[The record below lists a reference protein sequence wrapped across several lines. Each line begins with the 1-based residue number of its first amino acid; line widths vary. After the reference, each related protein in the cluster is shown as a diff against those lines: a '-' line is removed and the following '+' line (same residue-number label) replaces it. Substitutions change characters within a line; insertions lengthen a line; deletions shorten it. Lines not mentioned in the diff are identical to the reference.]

1 MNQRGLILAA
11 ILVVML
17 PLALLL
23 GQWSAT
29 DPVMAMSVA
38 AGIIIFGVVVVMQ
51 RSIWLLIPLFYAFRF
66 PLTLLP
72 GGFALR
78 DIVTGGV
85 FAVMVLIW
93 LVRRYEIRLRF
104 GTLEML
110 LALQYACLFQAFV
123 RNPAGFRVLGSET
136 VGGRPYV
143 EIALSL
149 LVFVVL
155 AAQVVDLKK
164 TYLASKMF
172 LLGGVGAA
180 MLEIV
185 SMLIPSLGYLIA
197 RVYQLGSSVGLRSE
211 QAIEAGVAEVNQY
224 SVGRKEYLSYLV
236 KPLFAWLLA
245 KTRPLGLM
253 NLKRPFVV
261 IGFVIVMLAAML
273 SGYRSLLIWI
283 GMMYIAAAIIR
294 RHKEDIAVACV
305 AGILMMCILIGGNG
319 QIFDLPLAA
328 QRALSFL
335 PGNWDPLAEG
345 DAKSSAE
352 WRYEMWHEVM
362 TTDTYIENKWIGDGF
377 GLSMDDLQFQA
388 RIQFGGGVVT
398 PEMMQEHFMR
408 SGDFHSGPIGT
419 INRVGYFGLLMLTI
433 GMIYFARYAV
443 RVIRRTEGTPYYVC
457 AMFIGLPMIVYP
469 LFFYIVIG
477 GYAPAI
483 AIMTFT
489 GGMLRLIENSMDR
502 YGDGLSDEA
511 LLNE

>member
-38 AGIIIFGVVVVMQ
+38 AGIVIFGVVVVMQ
-51 RSIWLLIPLFYAFRF
+51 RSIWLLIPLFYVFRF

-261 IGFVIVMLAAML
+261 IGFVIVMLAALL
-273 SGYRSLLIWI
+273 SGFRRSQNIKK
-283 GMMYIAAAIIR
+283 GSHR
-294 RHKEDIAVACV
+294 
-305 AGILMMCILIGGNG
+305 
-319 QIFDLPLAA
+319 P
-328 QRALSFL
+328 
-335 PGNWDPLAEG
+335 P
-345 DAKSSAE
+345 
-352 WRYEMWHEVM
+352 
-362 TTDTYIENKWIGDGF
+362 
-377 GLSMDDLQFQA
+377 
-388 RIQFGGGVVT
+388 
-398 PEMMQEHFMR
+398 
-408 SGDFHSGPIGT
+408 
-419 INRVGYFGLLMLTI
+419 
-433 GMIYFARYAV
+433 
-443 RVIRRTEGTPYYVC
+443 
-457 AMFIGLPMIVYP
+457 
-469 LFFYIVIG
+469 
-477 GYAPAI
+477 
-483 AIMTFT
+483 
-489 GGMLRLIENSMDR
+489 
-502 YGDGLSDEA
+502 
-511 LLNE
+511 

>member
-1 MNQRGLILAA
+1 MNQRSLLFGIL
-11 ILVVML
+11 LVVLL
-17 PLALLL
+17 PLALLM

-38 AGIIIFGVVVVMQ
+38 AGIIVFGVILVMQ
-51 RSIWLLIPLFYAFRF
+51 RSIWLLIPLFYAYRL

-93 LVRRYEIRLRF
+93 LVRRYEIRVRF
-104 GTLEML
+104 GLLEMML
-110 LALQYACLFQAFV
+110 TLQYLCLLQAFAL
-123 RNPAGFRVLGSET
+123 NPVGLRILGSST

-164 TYLASKMF
+164 TYWASKLF
-172 LLGGVGAA
+172 LLGGISSA

-185 SMLIPSLGYLIA
+185 SILMPSLGYLIV
-197 RVYQLGSSVGLRSE
+197 RVYQLGSAVGLRSE

-245 KTRPLGLM
+245 KTRPLGLI
-253 NLKRPFVV
+253 NLRRPFVV
-261 IGFVIVMLAAML
+261 LGFMIVMLAALL
-273 SGYRSLLIWI
+273 SGFRSLIIWI

-319 QIFDLPLAA
+319 QIFDLPLPV

-345 DAKSSAE
+345 DAMSSAE
-352 WRYEMWHEVM
+352 WRYEMWHVVM
-362 TTDTYIENKWIGDGF
+362 TTDTYIENKWLGDGF
-377 GLSMDDLQFQA
+377 GFSADDLQFQA
-388 RIQFGGGVVT
+388 QIQFGGGIVT

-408 SGDFHSGPIGT
+408 AGDFHSGPIQT
-419 INRVGYFGLLMLTI
+419 INRVGYLGLLILTI
-433 GMIYFARYAV
+433 GMFVFVRYAV
-443 RVIRRTEGTPYYVC
+443 KVIRRTEGTPYYIC
-457 AMFIGLPMIVYP
+457 AMFIGLPMVVYP
-469 LFFYIVIG
+469 FYFYLVIG
-477 GYAPAI
+477 GYQSAI
-483 AIMTFT
+483 GMMTFC

-502 YGDGLSDEA
+502 YGNGLSHQDP
-511 LLNE
+511 LIG